1 MNRFD
6 ITQRWLYSEKWL
18 LIIVNSWYITNNHR
32 SRMDINEIMWG
43 QQLPRPGKSHPWK
56 WWWLGFPTANARSIQ
71 KTRTNTWR
79 TGRIC
84 IAYRTMHERH
94 FQAIPALLSKMRIAL
109 CIACVAGLSEDVCP
123 NAMDWILNDFDL
135 PAVETLIW
143 KSNKCEDWIVIV
155 AWP

>member
-1 MNRFD
+1 MNSFD

-79 TGRIC
+79 TSRIC

-94 FQAIPALLSKMRIAL
+94 FQAIPALPIKNKD
-109 CIACVAGLSEDVCP
+109 CIVHCMCSWPFWGCVPKCNGL
-123 NAMDWILNDFDL
+123 DF
-135 PAVETLIW
+135 EGF
-143 KSNKCEDWIVIV
+143 
-155 AWP
+155 WPTGGWNSHMEIQ